1 GALVNELARRKADVS
16 LANPIGLCIADLS
29 TAGWVAPDGSD
40 PKSYWKITRGTSE
53 KALRAVYEVPAEKG
67 FAVGDIAINDQPIK
81 YGAQIADFIPIKLTG
96 LATRFNLS
104 TAKPM
109 GCVAS
114 TPGFAMQPMS
124 VAAALN
130 LTLGASR
137 Y

>member
-1 GALVNELARRKADVS
+1 LARRKADVS

-29 TAGWVAPDGSD
+29 TVGWATPDGSD
-40 PKSYWKITRGTSE
+40 PKCYWKITRGTSE
-53 KALRAVYEVPAEKG
+53 NALRAVYEVPAGKG
-67 FAVGDIAINDQPIK
+67 FTVGDITINDQPIK
-81 YGAQIADFIPIKLTG
+81 FGAQIADFITIKLTG

-114 TPGFAMQPMS
+114 AAGFAVQPMT

-130 LTLGASR
+130 LARGISR